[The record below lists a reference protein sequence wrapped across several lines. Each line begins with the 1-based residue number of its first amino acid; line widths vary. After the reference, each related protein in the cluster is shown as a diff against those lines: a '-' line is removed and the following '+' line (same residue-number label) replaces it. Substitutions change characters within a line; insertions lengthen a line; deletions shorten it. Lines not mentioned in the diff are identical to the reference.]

1 MRFAQEIRGTL
12 KKKRKDD
19 DRKKRRRVENIFLSY
34 SLRGGE
40 GSFPE
45 SVRKR
50 CPIKIISMIYT
61 YLYILLSASKCLHR
75 KYNFN

>member
-19 DRKKRRRVENIFLSY
+19 DRKKRRRRVEKIFLSY

-40 GSFPE
+40 GSFPA

-50 CPIKIISMIYT
+50 CPIKVISMINKYCTSSWVPLKVYT
-61 YLYILLSASKCLHR
+61 E
-75 KYNFN
+75 NFN